1 MLDTTAAHHFNFID
15 VALEQGFYDV
25 VVVFDLSAFVAIVGA
40 DAIARAK
47 VILGPRMVTAQEV
60 RAVKGQLIKF

>member
-1 MLDTTAAHHFNFID
+1 MLDTTAAHHFNFIGVD
-15 VALEQGFYDV
+15 LEQGFYDV
-25 VVVFDLSAFVAIVGA
+25 VAIFDLSAFVAIVGE

-47 VILGPRMVTAQEV
+47 VILGPQMVTAQEV